1 MGYIREPFRN
11 NYKKFCS
18 FNVKILVKKFSTQ
31 YIKIHERMLKSY
43 IEMSQTMSTA
53 TLNFLE
59 NLELKNNRTYMEYLV
74 LLKN

>member
-1 MGYIREPFRN
+1 
-11 NYKKFCS
+11 
-18 FNVKILVKKFSTQ
+18 
-31 YIKIHERMLKSY
+31 MLKSY